1 MVIDKLK
8 FGIGDWQLGE
18 EKKKKKKKK
27 GRVVG
32 SCGSFLSL

>member
-18 EKKKKKKKK
+18 EKKKKKKK